1 VTKPPLLTV
10 AIAEADEVQV
20 APPVRSLVLPSLKLP
35 VALICCVPPWMIE
48 ADVGATVIEVSVG
61 FTKKPRQPAAKASR
75 DRAAN
80 VAKMRRFRLRQGMVK
95 RFRQTY
101 FFVDCPLEVA
111 MQNCSREGFSQS
123 EPSVLLCALRSGAQ
137 LRY

>member
-1 VTKPPLLTV
+1 
-10 AIAEADEVQV
+10 
-20 APPVRSLVLPSLKLP
+20 
-35 VALICCVPPWMIE
+35 MIE
-48 ADVGATVIEVSVG
+48 ADVGATVIEVNVG

-111 MQNCSREGFSQS
+111 MQNCSREGFRQS
-123 EPSVLLCALRSGAQ
+123 EPVYFCVP
-137 LRY
+137 